1 MGIGTTRIE
10 DRIDA
15 WRGDTAEATTE
26 LGNHH
31 SVINAGV
38 LLSIPALYGQGLEKI
53 LKTFEPL
60 SKGFYGLTHIVLL
73 MCFMALSRI
82 KSAEGLKLYSPGELG
97 KLLGL
102 DRVPEVGC
110 FRGKVTQLVEQC
122 KCDLLQD
129 ALYDDWDNQMDEKSL
144 YYIDGHVRI
153 YTGDKANLPKKYV
166 SRQKLCLP
174 ATVEFWVN
182 TQTGLPLL
190 CIIGELT
197 EGLKQ
202 SIEQFIA
209 YKISKTTEEELKEL
223 KETKKVWFTLVF
235 DREAYEPAWFK
246 KLWDDHRIAIITY
259 RKGVK
264 DKWDEFRF
272 QPYEILISNNKSTMQ
287 ICEQG
292 SLIQDIWFREV
303 RKLNVN
309 GHQTSIIT
317 THPSI
322 DITTIA
328 KNMLSRWT
336 QENYFKYAI
345 ENFDIDYM
353 VQYGTE
359 QVEGTHKVVNPE
371 YRHLDNE
378 IKSIRAKL
386 KREQAGLYQL
396 TENLTIEKI
405 EDQILKDK
413 IEAKITIEKQYKNE
427 LLDLIVKRK
436 STPYKITLD
445 QMPEQ
450 IRHNKLKTESK
461 KLKNIIVML
470 CYRAEC
476 AIKNII
482 APVYKNTD
490 NDGRKLIQEI
500 FTTDADLAV
509 DNQAKTFTV
518 TLHTL
523 SSPRHNEAAS
533 ILCQVLTDMKA
544 IYPGTNMRLI
554 YKTHAHQLTKDSEV

>member
-1 MGIGTTRIE
+1 MGIGTTRSD
-10 DRIDA
+10 DRIEA
-15 WRGDTAEATTE
+15 WKGCISEATTE
-26 LGNHH
+26 LGNHQ

-38 LLSIPALYGQGLEKI
+38 LLSIPALYGQGLEKV
-53 LKTFEPL
+53 LRTFEPL
-60 SKGFYGLTHIVLL
+60 SKGFYGLTHIILL
-73 MCFMALSRI
+73 MCFMSLSRI
-82 KSAEGLKLYSPGELG
+82 KSAEGLKQYSPGELG

-102 DRVPEVGC
+102 DRIPEVGR
-110 FRGKVTQLVEQC
+110 FRMKVAEIVEQG

-129 ALYDDWDNQMDEKSL
+129 ALYDQWETQMDEENL

-153 YTGDKANLPKKYV
+153 YTGDKAKLPKKYV

-202 SIEQFIA
+202 SIEQFIT
-209 YKISKTTEEELKEL
+209 YKISKTKDEELKEL
-223 KETKKVWFTLVF
+223 KENKKVWFTLVF

-264 DKWDEFRF
+264 DLWNENVF
-272 QPYEILISNNKSTMQ
+272 QSHEILISNNKSTMQ
-287 ICEQG
+287 LCEQG
-292 SLIQDIWFREV
+292 SIIQDIWFREV
-303 RKLNVN
+303 RKLNTK
-309 GHQTSIIT
+309 GHQTSILT

-322 DITTIA
+322 EMTTIA

-336 QENYFKYAI
+336 QENYFKYVI
-345 ENFDIDYM
+345 DNFDIDYM

-359 QVEGTHKVVNPE
+359 QVEGTHKVVNPQ
-371 YRHLDNE
+371 YRAIDNE
-378 IKSIRAKL
+378 MKSIRQKL
-386 KREQAGLYQL
+386 NREQANLYQL
-396 TENLTIEKI
+396 TENLTIDNIEDSILKGKI
-405 EDQILKDK
+405 ESK
-413 IEAKITIEKQYKNE
+413 IKIEKQYKDKLSE
-427 LLDLIVKRK
+427 LAAKRK

-470 CYRAEC
+470 CYRAES
-476 AIKNII
+476 AIKSMI
-482 APVYKNTD
+482 APYYKNTET
-490 NDGRKLIQEI
+490 DGRKLLVEI
-500 FTTDADLAV
+500 FTTDADLTV
-509 DNQAKTFTV
+509 DNEAKTLTV
-518 TLHTL
+518 TLHTM
-523 SSPRHNEAAS
+523 SSPRYNEATTK
-533 ILCQVLTDMKA
+533 LCQQLTDMHV
-544 IYPGTNMRLI
+544 IYPGTNMKII
-554 YKTHAHQLTKDSEV
+554 YKTHAIHFTKNLEV